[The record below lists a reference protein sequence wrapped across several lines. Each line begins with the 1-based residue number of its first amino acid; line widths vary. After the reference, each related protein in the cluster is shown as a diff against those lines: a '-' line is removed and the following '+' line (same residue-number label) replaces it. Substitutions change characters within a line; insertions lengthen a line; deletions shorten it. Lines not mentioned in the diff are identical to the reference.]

1 MNNDNKEK
9 RIKKVGEYLEQIFQS
24 LNEKYKKVNADFL
37 GIEVD
42 NYSLDK
48 IPTSSIKETYI
59 PGERFCRDT
68 YTLRNRRA
76 YSSNRLNNLKNIG
89 YFEELEET
97 INSNNDKG
105 ILPDIDGITS
115 IQCLSPGTLKS
126 TDKSEKTAVF
136 DIQIQI
142 EYMN

>member
-59 PGERFCRDT
+59 TG
-68 YTLRNRRA
+68 
-76 YSSNRLNNLKNIG
+76 
-89 YFEELEET
+89 
-97 INSNNDKG
+97 
-105 ILPDIDGITS
+105 
-115 IQCLSPGTLKS
+115 
-126 TDKSEKTAVF
+126 
-136 DIQIQI
+136 
-142 EYMN
+142 